1 MEHTLSYYKIF
12 YTVATTLNISKAAKE
27 LFISQ
32 PAISKAI
39 LKLEQSLG
47 TTLFIR
53 NSRGVL
59 LTYEGTLL
67 YEQLQIAF
75 QAIDL
80 GEAKIKQAAI
90 LHMGSL
96 RIGVSSTLCKY
107 VLLPY
112 LKHYMEK
119 YPHVQ
124 ISIECEGT
132 NEILSLLENGSIDIG
147 LVAKPFSLKHI
158 SYNSLDEIQDTF
170 VVSNTY
176 HNRLMRESN
185 YDGTLEHILEYATL
199 MLLDKDNITRQHID
213 HYLQEQRIQPA
224 HLLEVTSMDLLID
237 FAKIGIGVSCVIKE
251 FIKDELE
258 NGSLLEVPTCGIL
271 PKREIGFVYQTSTNK
286 SNALT
291 NFLNMMPND

>member
-12 YTVATTLNISKAAKE
+12 YTVASTLNISKAAKE
-27 LFISQ
+27 LYISQ

-39 LKLEQSLG
+39 SKLEQSLE
-47 TTLFIR
+47 TTLFTR

-67 YEQLQIAF
+67 YEQLQVAF

-80 GEAKIKQAAI
+80 GESKIKQATL

-96 RIGVSSTLCKY
+96 RIGVSTTLCKY

-124 ISIECEGT
+124 ISIECKGT
-132 NEILSLLENGSIDIG
+132 NEIISLLENGSIDIG
-147 LVAKPFSLKHI
+147 LVAKPASLKHI
-158 SYNSLDEIQDTF
+158 SYDPLDEIQDTF

-176 HNRLMRESN
+176 HNRLMREST

-251 FIKDELE
+251 FVKDELE

-271 PKREIGFVYQTSTNK
+271 PKREIGFVCHNTTSK